1 MNRLFPSIIS
11 AIVIMLCDMLMTLTC
26 SPIVSYLAD
35 FLSETLPNFTNVGQF
50 IEVLFNN
57 HPFLVFACVVLW
69 LIFSTISKQYDSD
82 EFGAIR

>member
-1 MNRLFPSIIS
+1 MNRLFPNIIS

-35 FLSETLPNFTNVGQF
+35 YLAEILPQFANIGKF

-57 HPFLVFACVVLW
+57 HPFLLFACVVLW
-69 LIFSTISKQYDSD
+69 LIFSTIRKQYDSD
-82 EFGAIR
+82 EFGVIR